1 MMGIISEGDYQQKGD
16 ITSPSLTEMADRWRW
31 DVFSFL
37 EFDLDIGNLVQCKLC
52 LIVWISYIKYVC
64 IYIHLDVLCNLHYNL

>member
-37 EFDLDIGNLVQCKLC
+37 EFDLDIGNLV
-52 LIVWISYIKYVC
+52 
-64 IYIHLDVLCNLHYNL
+64 